1 MHKCL
6 PADVD
11 SSKEARSSLLQAK
24 AEQGEQ
30 LRQHVMQEA
39 AKARATK
46 SSKHVVSAAHAIM
59 SAVTASNTTPQLGLE
74 E

>member
-1 MHKCL
+1 MAASCS
-6 PADVD
+6 P
-11 SSKEARSSLLQAK
+11 SLLGLRKGTLLDQVQ
-24 AEQGEQ
+24 QGEQ

-46 SSKHVVSAAHAIM
+46 SSKHVVSVAHAIM
-59 SAVTASNTTPQLGLE
+59 SAVTASSTTSQLGLE